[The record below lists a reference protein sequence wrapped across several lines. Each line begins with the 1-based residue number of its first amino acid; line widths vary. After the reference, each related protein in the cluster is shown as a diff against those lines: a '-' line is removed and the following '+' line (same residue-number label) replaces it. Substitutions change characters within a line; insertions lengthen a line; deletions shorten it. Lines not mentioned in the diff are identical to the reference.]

1 MPSQSYSKLLLLPL
15 FQGMSNDDLT
25 LLVGRTK
32 LDFRKAAPQTII
44 AKADESCQQLLFLL
58 DGEVQVE
65 GAAQNKHYIITETM
79 HAPIAI
85 QPERLFGLEQQY
97 SRTFTATTPCNILSI
112 SKQEVL
118 RLLEEHMIFR
128 FNLLNITAACV
139 HRHERRLW
147 QLPVGDL
154 GQRITRFITARCIRP
169 AGEKHIRI
177 KMNDLA
183 MELGCSRLEVS
194 KALHKLQDEGLL
206 SISRNFIHIQHL
218 EQLLKHF

>member
-1 MPSQSYSKLLLLPL
+1 MPSQPYSKLQLLPL

-32 LDFRKAAPQTII
+32 LDFRKVSSQDVIV
-44 AKADESCQQLLFLL
+44 KADQPCQQLLFLI
-58 DGEVQVE
+58 DGEVEVE
-65 GAAQNKHYIITETM
+65 GASLNRHYIITETM

-85 QPERLFGLEQQY
+85 QPERLFGLEQHY
-97 SRTFTATTPCNILSI
+97 NRTFTAITPCNILSI

-147 QLPVGDL
+147 QLSVGDL
-154 GQRITRFITARCIRP
+154 GQHITRFIAARCIRP

-194 KALHKLQDEGLL
+194 KALHKLQDAGLL
-206 SISRNFIHIQHL
+206 SISRNFIHIPHF